1 MSKGVDE
8 VTGKSLTPFL
18 PREMAISLKR
28 PLIASKSKSRL
39 VTPLFYGCHL
49 NFMVGHASP
58 LEDSPQIGIWIVQ
71 QDAAIHG
78 QKASFIRIAW

>member
-1 MSKGVDE
+1 MVRLYNPLPFPGNGDQPK
-8 VTGKSLTPFL
+8 TSLL
-18 PREMAISLKR
+18 I
-28 PLIASKSKSRL
+28 IASKSKSRL
-39 VTPLFYGCHL
+39 VTPPFYGRNL
-49 NFMVGHASP
+49 KAMVGHASP